1 MLVITRPQPEALAL
15 QQRLESLGFACLRQ
29 PLLEIRFLQDANL
42 AAAAHPQAILA
53 TSANGVRALAH
64 QREYPRRTAPL
75 LAIGATTAHT
85 AWAEGF
91 APVLRANGTAESLLA
106 LTNRHCRKSGAPLL
120 HICGRHLSVDIAA
133 RLRAHGFAAHRLTL
147 YEAVAATRLDADTL
161 TALRGE
167 RAHGVLFYSKRTA
180 QIWSDLLRAAG
191 LEHACRAMTAYCL
204 APSAAEAA
212 ATLPFRAI
220 HTAAHPH
227 EDALLSLLPNH
238 AADESLAENCN
249 PR

>member
-1 MLVITRPQPEALAL
+1 MLVITRPLSEALAL
-15 QQRLESLGFACLRQ
+15 QERLERLGFACLRQ
-29 PLLEIRFLQDANL
+29 PLLQIRFLPNADL
-42 AAAAHPQAILA
+42 TAAAHPQAILA

-64 QREYPRRTAPL
+64 HREYPRRAAPL

-85 AWAEGF
+85 AWAESF

-106 LTNRHCRKSGAPLL
+106 LANRHCRKSGRPLL

-133 RLRAHGFAAHRLTL
+133 RLRERGFAAHRLVL
-147 YEAVAATRLDADTL
+147 YEAAAATRLEAKTL
-161 TALRGE
+161 TALHNG
-167 RAHGVLFYSKRTA
+167 RAHGVLFYSRRTA

-204 APSAAEAA
+204 APSAAESAA
-212 ATLPFRAI
+212 ALPFRAI

-238 AADESLAENCN
+238 AADEMLAESCN